1 MRPAG
6 PPVAIYHAHNARLSI
21 GNIGMTE
28 RGFAAARDRVVFNM
42 SEMISNIWMT
52 EFPHR

>member
-1 MRPAG
+1 
-6 PPVAIYHAHNARLSI
+6 
-21 GNIGMTE
+21 MTE